1 MKRAGTWLSEER
13 YVPVGNRLDVAL
25 YRRLAAHPDHVA
37 LIEDGEK
44 VTGKDLLI
52 RVIYLCQKLRDSGV
66 RPGDRVAVYLN
77 RSSEFVVVIL
87 AVVFAGGSHVAID
100 VGDPPERTRG
110 MLEDCDPRLV
120 VTDRALSG
128 RLGAGSRLPVLLMED
143 CAPASDSIAW
153 EPVADLEDEPAVVI
167 YTSGSTG
174 APKASLISH
183 RAVTSRLNALQHSH
197 RLGPSDRMV
206 HHTACSF
213 DMFLIEVYWPLM
225 FGATVIVA
233 EHGRQREPEYLDRL
247 MRDEGVTV
255 LYCVVSL
262 LDLFLLAHDEDVRF
276 DGLRAVLTGGEP
288 LSPALVRHFQ
298 ARSTASLTNLY
309 GPSECTIY
317 CTAWECPRDPAPD
330 TVLIG
335 DAVDDTVLWILDE
348 DGRPVPDGAPGELY
362 IGGAGLAIGYL
373 NRPELTKGR
382 FVPDRLGGSGG
393 RLYRSGDLVQREPS
407 GDLRFLGRVD
417 RQVKIRGYRIE
428 LGEIE
433 TTAVRH
439 GGAQQAAVT
448 VTGSGADARMT
459 AFVVLPGGSEATDRL
474 RTALRE
480 RLPSYMVP
488 ATLRTVDALPLTQNG
503 KIDRD
508 LLAKWAAPEAMTS
521 APADQS
527 AAAEQGLE
535 DAITEIWSR
544 ILTAP
549 DLGPDDDFFEAGGD
563 SFKAVR
569 AVKQLQSVLGIPI
582 SMRELLRNPT
592 VTGLAATLDRRLR

>member
-1 MKRAGTWLSEER
+1 MPG
-13 YVPVGNRLDVAL
+13 GNRLDVAL
-25 YRRLAAHPDHVA
+25 YRQLAGYPDRIA
-37 LIEDGEK
+37 LIEDGK
-44 VTGKDLLI
+44 GVTGKDLLI
-52 RVIYLCQKLRDSGV
+52 RVTHLCQILQNSGMH
-66 RPGDRVAVYLN
+66 PGDRVAVYLN
-77 RSSEFVVVIL
+77 RSSEFIVAIL

-128 RLGAGSRLPVLLMED
+128 RLDVGPRLPLILVED
-143 CAPASDSIAW
+143 CAPTSDSIAW
-153 EPVADLEDEPAVVI
+153 EPVVDLEDEPAVVI

-197 RLGPSDRMV
+197 SLGPSDRMV

-213 DMFLIEVYWPLM
+213 DMFLIEVYWPLI

-233 EHGRQREPEYLDRL
+233 EHGRQREPEYLARL

-262 LDLFLLAHDEDVRF
+262 LDLFLLAHDEKVRF
-276 DGLRAVLTGGEP
+276 DSLRAVLTGGEP
-288 LSPALVRHFQ
+288 LSPELVRRFQ

-330 TVLIG
+330 AVLIG
-335 DAVDDTVLWILDE
+335 QAIADTVLWICDE
-348 DGRPVPDGAPGELY
+348 NGHPVPDGAPGELY
-362 IGGAGLAIGYL
+362 IGGTGLAIGYL
-373 NRPELTKGR
+373 NRPELTKER
-382 FVPDRLGGSGG
+382 FVPDHLGGSGG

-417 RQVKIRGYRIE
+417 SQVKIRGYRIE

-433 TTAVRH
+433 ATAVRH
-439 GGAQQAAVT
+439 GGARQAAVS
-448 VTGSGADARMT
+448 VTGSGANARMT
-459 AFVVLPGGSEATDRL
+459 AFVVLPGGSGATDRL

-488 ATLRTVDALPLTQNG
+488 TVLRTVDALPLTQNG
-503 KIDRD
+503 KIDRE
-508 LLAKWAAPEAMTS
+508 LLAKWAVSEAMTS
-521 APADQS
+521 APVG
-527 AAAEQGLE
+527 AAGAQGLE
-535 DAITEIWSR
+535 GVITEIWR
-544 ILTAP
+544 RVLTAP

-569 AVKQLQSVLGIPI
+569 AVKQLESVLKIPI

-592 VTGLAATLDRRLR
+592 ITGLTAALDRRLL